1 MRRNLLIS
9 PLAVLASACA
19 LRPSTP
25 SMSAASAADWS
36 DAPPLHAVQLP
47 AREDALRRWLVPPT
61 NAWAGYAKYT
71 LLTALAEQSFVAEL
85 PDVEVL
91 DDVYRA
97 RAAGRRVAAAGMP
110 TDTLWVVD
118 LRGAASVAFGAAL
131 ANAAFARASASVTL
145 VPTFNNWP
153 AQNEL
158 VPAEETLAA
167 LVSMSPSPAQD
178 GLDAGS
184 PVFLLDAWRMA
195 FRSEEPDDD
204 VYDNRYFLSPADLPD
219 VATLRARGIRRVLYV
234 VTSVDET
241 SIEEDDLNPMFLEYR
256 AAGIG
261 LAMVDL
267 GLLAAS
273 SASTVWDDV
282 FADRALLVEPRL
294 TIVDEPSFYV
304 RARGGFGGILARPFS
319 RGGGFG
325 GHHGMH
331 GAGG

>member
-1 MRRNLLIS
+1 MRRHLLLFS

-19 LRPSTP
+19 LRPSAP
-25 SMSAASAADWS
+25 SMSAADWS
-36 DAPPLHAVQLP
+36 EAAPVLDVQLP
-47 AREDALRRWLVPPT
+47 AREDALRRWLLPPA
-61 NAWAGYAKYT
+61 NAWAGFAKYT
-71 LLTALAEQSFVAEL
+71 LLTALAERSTVAAL
-85 PDVEVL
+85 PDVEAL
-91 DDVYRA
+91 DDVHRA
-97 RAAGRRVAAAGMP
+97 RTAGRRVAAAGLP

-118 LRGAASVAFGAAL
+118 LRGAASVAFGTAL
-131 ANAAFARASASVTL
+131 SSSAFAGASAPVTL

-167 LVSMSPSPAQD
+167 LVSMPPSPASDHFD
-178 GLDAGS
+178 GGS

-204 VYDNRYFLSPADLPD
+204 AYDNRYLLSPADLPD
-219 VATLRARGIRRVLYV
+219 AATLRARGIRRVLYV
-234 VTSVDET
+234 VTSLDET
-241 SIEEDDLNPMFLEYR
+241 SVEEDDLNPMFLEYR

-267 GLLAAS
+267 DLLAGS

-282 FADRALLVEPRL
+282 FVDRALVVEPRV

-319 RGGGFG
+319 GGWGHG